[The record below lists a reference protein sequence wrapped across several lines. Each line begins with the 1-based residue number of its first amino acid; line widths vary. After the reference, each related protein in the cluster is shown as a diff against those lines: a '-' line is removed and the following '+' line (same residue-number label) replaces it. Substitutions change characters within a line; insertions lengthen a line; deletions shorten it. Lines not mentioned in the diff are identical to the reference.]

1 MKASLITQIMQLL
14 CTAVH
19 VNNNYLIFLP
29 HFHSFAFFFFLFGI
43 PPWQDGMP
51 RNIRR
56 MNETPKNIRVHTVHE
71 LLYTEMLKSGTISLA
86 SDISLCLSDFLQ

>member
-29 HFHSFAFFFFLFGI
+29 HFHSFAFFLLIWHPHG
-43 PPWQDGMP
+43 
-51 RNIRR
+51 R
-56 MNETPKNIRVHTVHE
+56 MGCQELNETPKNIRVHTVHE

-86 SDISLCLSDFLQ
+86 SDISLCRSDFLQ